1 MADRVGIHPAR
12 LYSFDQLIDGL
23 KEAHARKLV
32 VESSNKDGL
41 LLYVYSS
48 KCVYDQLWNDFTLLA
63 RGLILDPHVRKV
75 VATPFP
81 KFFNLGE
88 ADRVWPTGAFDT
100 FEKVDGSL
108 IVIFY
113 HNGRWQCATKGAF
126 YSDQALWATAR
137 LNEVDQ
143 SLLLPGTTYLVEAV
157 YPENRIVVQYEQAAF
172 VLLSAYDEAG
182 GELNYDALQ
191 DLADRIGWQIARRYH
206 YDSLHALADSARVL
220 SRDQEGFVVRFL
232 DGSRLKIKGDE
243 YLRLHALLSKVTP
256 LAIWE
261 KLAAGDDLD
270 AMRRDLPEEFWSDF
284 DQIRSQLENNLA
296 QLIDRVTIFARS
308 VDGLSD
314 KELGLRL
321 GELESDIRPFIFSY
335 RKEGTQFPGARA
347 KDSMFRLIRPAGNKL
362 PGYTPCTALDLLQD
376 S

>member
-296 QLIDRVTIFARS
+296 QLINRVT
-308 VDGLSD
+308 
-314 KELGLRL
+314 
-321 GELESDIRPFIFSY
+321 
-335 RKEGTQFPGARA
+335 
-347 KDSMFRLIRPAGNKL
+347 
-362 PGYTPCTALDLLQD
+362 
-376 S
+376 

>member
-1 MADRVGIHPAR
+1 MNDHAAIHPAR
-12 LYSFDQLIDGL
+12 LFDFDQLIDGL
-23 KEAHARKLV
+23 KEAHAKKLV
-32 VESSNKDGL
+32 LESSNEDGL

-48 KCVYDQLWNDFTLLA
+48 KCVYDQVWNDFTLLA
-63 RGLILDPHVRKV
+63 RGLILDPRAGKV

-88 ADRVWPTGAFDT
+88 SGGVWPTGAFDT

-108 IVIFY
+108 IVIFH

-126 YSDQALWATAR
+126 YSAQALWARAR

-143 SLLLPGTTYLVEAV
+143 SLLLPGTTYLAEAV
-157 YPENRIVVQYEQAAF
+157 YPENRIIVQYQQAS
-172 VLLSAYDEAG
+172 LIMLSAYDEAG
-182 GELNYDALQ
+182 VEVNYESLQ
-191 DLADRIGWQIARRYH
+191 DLTDQIGWRMARRFH
-206 YDSLHALADSARVL
+206 YDSLHALADSARAL
-220 SRDQEGFVVRFL
+220 PRDQEGFVVRFS
-232 DGSRLKIKGDE
+232 DGSRLKVKGDE

-256 LAIWE
+256 LALWE

-296 QLIDRVTIFARS
+296 QLINRVTAFARS
-308 VDGLSD
+308 IDGLSD

-321 GELESDIRPFIFSY
+321 GDIESDVRPFIFSY
-335 RKEGTQFPGARA
+335 RKEGAQFPGARA
-347 KDSMFRLIRPAGNKL
+347 KESLLRVIRPTGNSL
-362 PGYTPCTALDLLQD
+362 HGYTPCSALNLLQD